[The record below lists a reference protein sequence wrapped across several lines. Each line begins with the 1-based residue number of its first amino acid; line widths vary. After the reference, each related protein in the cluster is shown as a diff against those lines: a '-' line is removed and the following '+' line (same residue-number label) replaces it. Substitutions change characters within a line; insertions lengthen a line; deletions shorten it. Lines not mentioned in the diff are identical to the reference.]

1 MIETNLPSVKSTKAT
16 DVDYFDFY
24 YQTQN
29 NIDGARF
36 DAVFSFFL
44 SRTNNNKEA
53 ARSLA
58 ASLLE
63 ITYSTGTDP
72 MLLLEDFKKIN
83 QNESFK
89 SALIGLFNS
98 SRRNTS
104 KIGFS
109 RNASASPLVLRNI
122 RS

>member
-1 MIETNLPSVKSTKAT
+1 MTSNLPEKQTENSSQQA
-16 DVDYFDFY
+16 YFDRF
-24 YQTQN
+24 YQTQAS
-29 NIDGARF
+29 ISGQQY
-36 DAVFSFFL
+36 DAVYTFFL
-44 SRTNNNKEA
+44 SRTNNNKDA
-53 ARSLA
+53 ARSLT

-63 ITYSTGTDP
+63 VTYQNGLDP
-72 MLLLEDFKKIN
+72 LVVLDDFKTYN

-89 SALIGLFNS
+89 TALIGLFNS

-109 RNASASPLVLRNI
+109 AIVVPAPKVIRNV

>member
-63 ITYSTGTDP
+63 VTYSTGIDP

-109 RNASASPLVLRNI
+109 RNTSASPLVLRNI

>member
-1 MIETNLPSVKSTKAT
+1 MIETNLPSVKSTRAT
-16 DVDYFDFY
+16 DIDYFDFY

-109 RNASASPLVLRNI
+109 RNTSASPLVLRNI

>member
-1 MIETNLPSVKSTKAT
+1 MIETNLPSVKSTRAT
-16 DVDYFDFY
+16 DIDYFDFY

-63 ITYSTGTDP
+63 VTYSTGIDP

-109 RNASASPLVLRNI
+109 RNTSASPLVLRNI

>member
-1 MIETNLPSVKSTKAT
+1 MTETNLPSVGTNRPK
-16 DVDYFDFY
+16 DVDYFNFY

-29 NIDGARF
+29 NIDGSRF
-36 DAVFSFFL
+36 DAVFTFFL

-63 ITYSTGTDP
+63 ITYSTGIDP
-72 MLLLEDFKKIN
+72 MTVLDDFKKIN

-109 RNASASPLVLRNI
+109 TNPSAPSLVLRNI

>member
-1 MIETNLPSVKSTKAT
+1 MTVNNLPTGQTSSPTEA
-16 DVDYFDFY
+16 DYFNTY
-24 YQTQN
+24 YSTQN
-29 NIDGARF
+29 SIDGAKF
-36 DAVFSFFL
+36 DAVFAFFL
-44 SRTNNNKEA
+44 SRTNNNKDA

-63 ITYSTGTDP
+63 VTYSTGTDP
-72 MLLLEDFKKIN
+72 MLVLEDFKKIN
-83 QNESFK
+83 QNQGFK

-104 KIGFS
+104 KIGF
-109 RNASASPLVLRNI
+109 ATKTVAAPVVARNI